1 MVNILETLLDTLE
14 DRFINE
20 IPRDKDITL
29 ATINRLQGQQ
39 EVITYINEYLYLLNN
54 GGKK

>member
-1 MVNILETLLDTLE
+1 MVNILETLE